1 MHFRSDENRK
11 PEITYVFAGHWNS
24 SECVKLTLLIHFEI
38 FCNLFP
44 KRHLLWGKFFKSSCW
59 SFILRRNVLDKIWL
73 INMVR
78 MKLSSF
84 WETSLLAKRILAW
97 RETTNGNH
105 VGVGG
110 PMRIEWLC
118 VWVMFSTHFDVFC
131 DQQLKTQLFGIK
143 KIKLFPRNILLGYLT
158 LLKRIRQTSFL
169 KRHAMNGCC
178 WKEEDDH

>member
-1 MHFRSDENRK
+1 MRIGNRK
-11 PEITYVFAGHWNS
+11 SRRCSQAIETQASVS
-24 SECVKLTLLIHFEI
+24 SWH
-38 FCNLFP
+38 
-44 KRHLLWGKFFKSSCW
+44 SW
-59 SFILRRNVLDKIWL
+59 SILRSFVIYFQRHIYCGENFLIAPAEVLFWGVMCSIKYDWQNV
-73 INMVR
+73 VR

-84 WETSLLAKRILAW
+84 WEISLLAKRILAW

-143 KIKLFPRNILLGYLT
+143 KSNSSHGTYFWVT
-158 LLKRIRQTSFL
+158 LLFS
-169 KRHAMNGCC
+169 
-178 WKEEDDH
+178 KESGKHHF

>member
-1 MHFRSDENRK
+1 MRIGNRK
-11 PEITYVFAGHWNS
+11 SRRCSQAIETQASVS
-24 SECVKLTLLIHFEI
+24 SWHSWSILRPFVIYFQRDIYCGE
-38 FCNLFP
+38 N
-44 KRHLLWGKFFKSSCW
+44 FFNSSCW

-84 WETSLLAKRILAW
+84 WEISLLAKRILAW

-169 KRHAMNGCC
+169 KRHAMNRCC